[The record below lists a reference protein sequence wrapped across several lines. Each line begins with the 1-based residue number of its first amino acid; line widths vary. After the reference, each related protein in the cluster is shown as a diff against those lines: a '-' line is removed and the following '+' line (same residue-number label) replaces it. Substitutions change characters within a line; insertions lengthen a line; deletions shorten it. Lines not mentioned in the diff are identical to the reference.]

1 MKRDIKAG
9 VAKELLFSFFM
20 QIFLFSVFVIMISIV
35 GYSILSKKI
44 WYGDDPRYWVLHY
57 IHNQWGF
64 CFLLCL
70 FLGCMLITCFHFLK
84 IARIMQSVTDA
95 VSDLSNQR
103 VSYVSLP
110 KQLHDVELEF
120 NQIIQ
125 QMQHN
130 RQIAR
135 EAEQRKNDM
144 IVYMAHDLKTPL
156 TSVIGYLN
164 LLSDEKDISSGTRE
178 KYLGIA
184 LRKSERLEELLNE
197 FFEMTKYNFSAQR
210 LSLSKVN
217 ISMMLEQILCEFQLL
232 FDQKRI
238 CCRTDIV
245 PDLYLNCDVEK
256 IERVFD
262 NLFRNAC
269 NYCYSDSEIYVSLAA
284 GKRDMA
290 GRGSEAER
298 IAVRESG
305 AKDARAAEGQG
316 PVSDGVVLT
325 VRNFGRTIPKAQL
338 EHLFEQF
345 FRLDSSRSSE
355 TGGSGLGLAI
365 AKEIVRQHGGEIG
378 CESVDETITF
388 TVYLPFLLSVDQN
401 GMPNFAP
408 DIISFKKY

>member
-1 MKRDIKAG
+1 MNRDIKAG

-20 QIFLFSVFVIMISIV
+20 QIFFFSMFVIMISIA
-35 GYSILSKKI
+35 GYAILSRKI

-70 FLGCMLITCFHFLK
+70 FIGCMLITCFHFLK
-84 IARIMQSVTDA
+84 IARIMQSITGA

-110 KQLHDVELEF
+110 KQLHDVELEL

-130 RQIAR
+130 QQIAR

-164 LLSDEKDISSGTRE
+164 LLTDEREISSGTRE

-184 LRKSERLEELLNE
+184 LRKSQRLEELLNE
-197 FFEMTKYNFSAQR
+197 FFEMTKYNFSSQM

-217 ISMMLEQILCEFQLL
+217 LSMMLEQLLCEFQPI
-232 FDQKRI
+232 FDQKQLW
-238 CCRTDIV
+238 CRTDIV

-256 IERVFD
+256 LERVLD
-262 NLFRNAC
+262 NLLRNAY
-269 NYCYSDSEIYVSLAA
+269 NYCYKNSEIYVALAA
-284 GKRDMA
+284 GTA
-290 GRGSEAER
+290 G
-298 IAVRESG
+298 
-305 AKDARAAEGQG
+305 
-316 PVSDGVVLT
+316 VSDGVVLT
-325 VRNFGRTIPKAQL
+325 VRNSGRTIPKAQL

-345 FRLDSSRSSE
+345 FRLDPSRSSE

-365 AKEIVRQHGGEIG
+365 AREIVRQHGGEIS
-378 CESVDETITF
+378 CRSEDETVTF
-388 TVYLPFLLSVDQN
+388 TVYLPFSQRVQT
-401 GMPNFAP
+401 
-408 DIISFKKY
+408 